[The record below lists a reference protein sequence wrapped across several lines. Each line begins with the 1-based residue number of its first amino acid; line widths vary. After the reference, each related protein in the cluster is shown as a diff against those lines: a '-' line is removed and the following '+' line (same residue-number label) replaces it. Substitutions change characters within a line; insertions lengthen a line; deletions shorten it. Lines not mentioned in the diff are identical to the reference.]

1 MGNSADLDI
10 AISEYNLSMAHGDLS
25 GNLEDA
31 DLVNRILNR
40 IYKTWPESF
49 EQIDQA
55 TRVLARMV
63 LRDNRARNYLAQE
76 LKRIPMQ

>member
-1 MGNSADLDI
+1 MSESADLDTAI
-10 AISEYNLSMAHGDLS
+10 AEYNLSLAHGDLS

-31 DLVNRILNR
+31 DLLNRILNR
-40 IYKTWPESF
+40 VYKTWPESF
-49 EQIDQA
+49 EQIEQA

-76 LKRIPMQ
+76 LKRIPTQ